1 MSEANCSFGERGE
14 LHAAVTKASRTR
26 RSSQTRE
33 PITSQPDQKTAK
45 SLYGLLNKL
54 CATSGGDGDSDS
66 DDEEEQA
73 AAEKAAWLSH
83 QNAVAQSVTKRLAEL
98 DTVRASRGGN
108 DLVRKAQLLAQCRP
122 EQKAL
127 STASSNIKDVA
138 VDVVVGFL
146 DSMNGKL
153 DAIGGQ
159 LSSLQNEVEAMH
171 DDLKRLTGRPV
182 LEEIRENVERRYKKQ
197 SMHLRQH
204 VFIDPTCCGEN
215 PSDGTFVPREK
226 ENNKKTVVVDAFKEF
241 MKRTDKN
248 ILLLSGSAGSGK
260 TTAGGKNIITVHSYY
275 RSTI

>member
-1 MSEANCSFGERGE
+1 
-14 LHAAVTKASRTR
+14 
-26 RSSQTRE
+26 
-33 PITSQPDQKTAK
+33 
-45 SLYGLLNKL
+45 
-54 CATSGGDGDSDS
+54 
-66 DDEEEQA
+66 
-73 AAEKAAWLSH
+73 
-83 QNAVAQSVTKRLAEL
+83 
-98 DTVRASRGGN
+98 
-108 DLVRKAQLLAQCRP
+108 
-122 EQKAL
+122 
-127 STASSNIKDVA
+127 
-138 VDVVVGFL
+138 
-146 DSMNGKL
+146 MNGKL

-260 TTAGGKNIITVHSYY
+260 TTAVEGISSQCTVTTAAQSNSFPPSFTSVVAEWIVMQYETSKERLDIVRKLPVVLIPVPLPFANPIGDVLLKGSNSSMDY
-275 RSTI
+275 ATRKLTSCEKIFAGEVEVVFILDIR